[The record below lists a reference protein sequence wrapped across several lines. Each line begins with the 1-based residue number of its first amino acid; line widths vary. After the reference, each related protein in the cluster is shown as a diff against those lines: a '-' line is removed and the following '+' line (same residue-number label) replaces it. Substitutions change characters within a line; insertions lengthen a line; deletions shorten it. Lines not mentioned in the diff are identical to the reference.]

1 MTPKW
6 FKIAPKMAQDSPKW
20 VQKGS
25 QNDPKMVKDCLK
37 LPKIYNICNA
47 NLMFWIWVSPS
58 WLKMVQKW
66 PEMAQDGPKKLQDG
80 PKMASGCPKMAQDG
94 PKKLQ
99 DGPEMDQDG
108 PKMAPRW
115 PQDRPR
121 WRQRP
126 DVLVVALLD
135 PRHPG
140 PYITL

>member
-1 MTPKW
+1 MALKGLIAYFPLSPNPLQHLMLPKSKMRAHLAFW
-6 FKIAPKMAQDSPKW
+6 HSEARCGVYFSEINAGSSPCWKGPKM
-20 VQKGS
+20 G
-25 QNDPKMVKDCLK
+25 
-37 LPKIYNICNA
+37 
-47 NLMFWIWVSPS
+47 
-58 WLKMVQKW
+58 
-66 PEMAQDGPKKLQDG
+66 QDG

-108 PKMAPRW
+108 PKMSGPY
-115 PQDRPR
+115 
-121 WRQRP
+121 